1 MKLNEFEDKQIRQIN
16 KLDKQLNEG
25 SLGNAL
31 LRLMFGSKFKK
42 IMKKAVKQED
52 DFPEYQ
58 AALAD
63 LDAGAERLEKL
74 AARLAKSQKA
84 LDKANRKR

>member
-42 IMKKAVKQED
+42 TMKKAVKQEE
-52 DFPEYQ
+52 DFPEFQSALSDIYASNRRLEDLIKRGDKQ
-58 AALAD
+58 RKALA
-63 LDAGAERLEKL
+63 
-74 AARLAKSQKA
+74 
-84 LDKANRKR
+84 KANRRK

>member
-25 SLGNAL
+25 SFGNAL

-52 DFPEYQ
+52 DFPEFQ
-58 AALAD
+58 AALSSMYKNM
-63 LDAGAERLEKL
+63 ENLEDSL
-74 AARLAKSQKA
+74 ARMNKQQKA
-84 LDKANRKR
+84 LNKANRRK

>member
-1 MKLNEFEDKQIRQIN
+1 MKLNEFEDKQLKQIN
-16 KLDKQLNEG
+16 KIHKQLNEG
-25 SLGNAL
+25 SFGNAL

-52 DFPEYQ
+52 DFPEYK

-63 LDAGAERLEKL
+63 IEASNERLEVL
-74 AARLAKSQKA
+74 AARLEKQQKA
-84 LDKANRKR
+84 LDKANRNR

>member
-1 MKLNEFEDKQIRQIN
+1 MKLNEFEDKQLKQIN
-16 KLDKQLNEG
+16 KIHKQLNEG
-25 SLGNAL
+25 SFGNAL

-58 AALAD
+58 AAFQSMNSHMENLED
-63 LDAGAERLEKL
+63 LIKRSEKG
-74 AARLAKSQKA
+74 RKA
-84 LDKANRKR
+84 LAKANRNR

>member
-42 IMKKAVKQED
+42 IMKKAAKEED
-52 DFPEYQ
+52 DFPEFQ
-58 AALAD
+58 AHLSSMYKNMEDMED
-63 LDAGAERLEKL
+63 LV
-74 AARLAKSQKA
+74 ARMNKQQKA
-84 LDKANRKR
+84 LNKANRRK

>member
-25 SLGNAL
+25 SFGNAL

-42 IMKKAVKQED
+42 IMKQAAKAED
-52 DFPEYQ
+52 DFPEFQ
-58 AALAD
+58 ASLSSMYKNMENLEDSLA
-63 LDAGAERLEKL
+63 RMK
-74 AARLAKSQKA
+74 KQQKA
-84 LDKANRKR
+84 LNKANRRK

>member
-1 MKLNEFEDKQIRQIN
+1 MKLNEFEDKQLKQIN
-16 KLDKQLNEG
+16 KIHKQLNEG
-25 SLGNAL
+25 SFGNAL

-42 IMKKAVKQED
+42 IMKKAVKQEE

-63 LDAGAERLEKL
+63 LDAGAQRLEDLIK
-74 AARLAKSQKA
+74 RVEKGQKA
-84 LDKANRKR
+84 LDKANRNR

>member
-42 IMKKAVKQED
+42 IMKAVAKEED
-52 DFPEYQ
+52 DFPEFQ
-58 AALAD
+58 AHLSSMYKNMENLEDSLA
-63 LDAGAERLEKL
+63 RMNKQ
-74 AARLAKSQKA
+74 QKA
-84 LDKANRKR
+84 LNKANRRK

>member
-1 MKLNEFEDKQIRQIN
+1 MKLNEFEDKQLRQIN
-16 KLDKQLNEG
+16 KIHKQLNEG

-31 LRLMFGSKFKK
+31 MRLMFGSKFKK
-42 IMKKAVKQED
+42 IMKKAAKEEE

-58 AALAD
+58 AALQ
-63 LDAGAERLEKL
+63 GMQKHMETMEEL
-74 AARLAKSQKA
+74 AARIAKQQKA

>member
-25 SLGNAL
+25 SFGNAL

-42 IMKKAVKQED
+42 IMKTALEDQD
-52 DFPEYQ
+52 DFPEFQ
-58 AALAD
+58 AALSDIYASYD
-63 LDAGAERLEKL
+63 RMEDL
-74 AARLAKSQKA
+74 AARIKKGRKA
-84 LDKANRKR
+84 IDKANRRK

>member
-1 MKLNEFEDKQIRQIN
+1 MKLNEFENKQLHQIN

-25 SLGNAL
+25 SFGNAL

-42 IMKKAVKQED
+42 MLKKAVKEED
-52 DFPEYQ
+52 DFPEYK

-63 LDAGAERLEKL
+63 IEASNSRLEDLIK
-74 AARLAKSQKA
+74 RVEKGQKA
-84 LDKANRKR
+84 LDKANRKK

>member
-52 DFPEYQ
+52 DFPEFQ
-58 AALAD
+58 AHLSSMYKNMEDMED
-63 LDAGAERLEKL
+63 LV
-74 AARLAKSQKA
+74 ARMNKQQKA
-84 LDKANRKR
+84 LNKANRRK